1 MRAEERVKLYEDFH
15 SGVRMMMDKIE
26 KIVKE
31 KSSWTLCEMGELAD
45 IMKDLAMTEK
55 GIAKAHYYYS
65 EKSDEAY

>member
-1 MRAEERVKLYEDFH
+1 MTTEERKKLYDDFH

-26 KIVKE
+26 KIAKE
-31 KSSWTLCEMGELAD
+31 KSSWTLCEMGEMSD

-55 GIAKAHYYYS
+55 GIAKAHHYYS